1 MIGVY
6 TLLIVI
12 IDLSLE
18 GLTYTFVNKK
28 IKVSGSVKAT
38 DVVECAIQY
47 FDSDKANGI
56 LHMMFREKTGCLVWV
71 IWTAIAIAFVLIVV
85 LLCCC
90 CCKCCC

>member
-47 FDSDKANGI
+47 FDSDKADGI
-56 LHMMFREKTGCLVWV
+56 LHMMFREKTGCVWYG
-71 IWTAIAIAFVLIVV
+71 LYGQQ
-85 LLCCC
+85 LQ
-90 CCKCCC
+90 